1 MQRDQ
6 RNQSKAQSSRLV
18 KYSADKSAYIG
29 PSWLGPVGEYVEAPH
44 SVQDL
49 TSSRAD
55 EGQLPSMDL
64 ESAQHLPW
72 DQMFVGGCASS
83 DPASSTAANDICIVA
98 RDLKR
103 ASYPS
108 MGPGSWAETKHIK
121 RFRSAVCD
129 VPDEPAVVS

>member
-1 MQRDQ
+1 MPPPPSQRPPCPKCSWERRRCTHTVIFQRNQRVQRDQ

-55 EGQLPSMDL
+55 EGQL
-64 ESAQHLPW
+64 
-72 DQMFVGGCASS
+72 
-83 DPASSTAANDICIVA
+83 
-98 RDLKR
+98 
-103 ASYPS
+103 
-108 MGPGSWAETKHIK
+108 
-121 RFRSAVCD
+121 
-129 VPDEPAVVS
+129 